1 MESSSSS
8 NTLNSSFRKWEI
20 PAMSWH
26 PGGNEWVKNKN
37 KKLQNLLIPFIIII
51 TAVVVISVSP

>member
-8 NTLNSSFRKWEI
+8 KTLNSSFRKWEI

-26 PGGNEWVKNKN
+26 PGGNEWVKKK